1 MADGPNTNSGS
12 KVASALN
19 SIPFGNII
27 GGPLAA
33 CVRAQAEAAQTTID
47 FIRGFTMTNSKLD
60 PEGVEPITV
69 TFTFI
74 MNGEKTR
81 MTVPLMTIVPIPY
94 MHIDYVNLNFTAD
107 ITACDDGKMEAKYA
121 TEGYTRTEDDEQS
134 VSVESKMGINVRA
147 STSSMPSGMAKMLEF
162 FTNNLIVH
170 DTLTP
175 QQVEDMKR
183 EAERKRLELKNKKE
197 RMVGALVNALAEYKK
212 QGSEREEQRKN
223 EELKKQEEL
232 IKQEEERKKKEEQER
247 LEKLRK
253 EEEARKKEEERLEKM
268 RKEAELQKKQEQE
281 RLEKLHK
288 EEEEK
293 KKQEQERLEK
303 LRREEEARKKK
314 EEEEQKKRDW
324 DKFIEQRKKANLAS
338 RVSKVHV
345 DPQKPFALP
354 PTNSGKPHPCCTY
367 DYTHSIRWNINR
379 QLRLS
384 RWSRKTDW
392 LRLHLLRA
400 LRTAY
405 SIYPNSINSTEG
417 KRILKRDLE
426 AFKKR
431 YNGWYTYGDPYNN
444 TITYGYRKNGAIDT
458 AYTEFVNYIIENERK
473 RNPYNPTGEFIR
485 KPHPED

>member
-47 FIRGFTMTNSKLD
+47 FIRGFTMTNSELD

-94 MHIDYVNLNFTAD
+94 MHIDYIDLNFTAD
-107 ITACDDGKMEAKYA
+107 ITACDDGKIEAKYA

-183 EAERKRLELKNKKE
+183 ETERKRLEHIKKKE

-212 QGSEREEQRKN
+212 QESEREEQRRN

-232 IKQEEERKKKEEQER
+232 RKQEEERKKKEEQER

-253 EEEARKKEEERLEKM
+253 EEEARKK
-268 RKEAELQKKQEQE
+268 
-281 RLEKLHK
+281 
-288 EEEEK
+288 
-293 KKQEQERLEK
+293 
-303 LRREEEARKKK
+303 K

-324 DKFIEQRKKANLAS
+324 DKFIEQRKKTNLAS
-338 RVSKVHV
+338 RISKVHV

-354 PTNSGKPHPCCTY
+354 PTNSGKAHPCCTF
-367 DYTHSIRWNINR
+367 DPTQSIKWNIDR
-379 QLRLS
+379 QEKLR
-384 RWSRKTDW
+384 KACKKKDW
-392 LRLHLLRA
+392 LRNHLIRA
-400 LRTAY
+400 LYTAY
-405 SIYPNSINSTEG
+405 YIYPYDINSKEG
-417 KRILKRDLE
+417 KRILKRELE
-426 AFKKR
+426 AFEKR
-431 YNGWYTYGDPYNN
+431 PNGWYTYGEPYNN
-444 TITYGYRKNGAIDT
+444 TITNGYRRNGAIDT
-458 AYTEFVNYIIENERK
+458 AYTEFVSYILENERK
-473 RNPYNPTGEFIR
+473 RN
-485 KPHPED
+485 K

>member
-47 FIRGFTMTNSKLD
+47 FIRGFTMTNSELD

-212 QGSEREEQRKN
+212 QESEREEQRKN

-232 IKQEEERKKKEEQER
+232 RKQEEERKKKE
-247 LEKLRK
+247 
-253 EEEARKKEEERLEKM
+253 
-268 RKEAELQKKQEQE
+268 
-281 RLEKLHK
+281 
-288 EEEEK
+288 
-293 KKQEQERLEK
+293 EQERLEK

-324 DKFIEQRKKANLAS
+324 DKFIEQRKKTNLAS
-338 RVSKVHV
+338 RISKVHV

-354 PTNSGKPHPCCTY
+354 PTNSGKAHPCCTF
-367 DYTHSIRWNINR
+367 DPTQSIKWNIDR
-379 QLRLS
+379 QEKLR
-384 RWSRKTDW
+384 KACKKKDW
-392 LRLHLLRA
+392 LRNHLIRA
-400 LRTAY
+400 LYTAY
-405 SIYPNSINSTEG
+405 YIYPYDINSKEG
-417 KRILKRDLE
+417 KRILKRELE
-426 AFKKR
+426 AFEKR
-431 YNGWYTYGDPYNN
+431 PNGWYTYGEPYNN
-444 TITYGYRKNGAIDT
+444 TITNGYRRNGAIDT
-458 AYTEFVNYIIENERK
+458 AYTEFVSYILENERK
-473 RNPYNPTGEFIR
+473 RD
-485 KPHPED
+485 K

>member
-47 FIRGFTMTNSKLD
+47 FIRGFTMTNSELD

-94 MHIDYVNLNFTAD
+94 MHIDYIDLNFTAD

-183 EAERKRLELKNKKE
+183 ETERKRLERIKKKE

-212 QGSEREEQRKN
+212 QESEREEQRRN

-232 IKQEEERKKKEEQER
+232 RKQEEERKKKEEQER

-253 EEEARKKEEERLEKM
+253 
-268 RKEAELQKKQEQE
+268 
-281 RLEKLHK
+281 
-288 EEEEK
+288 
-293 KKQEQERLEK
+293 
-303 LRREEEARKKK
+303 EEEARKKK

-338 RVSKVHV
+338 RISKVHV

-354 PTNSGKPHPCCTY
+354 PTNSGKAHPCCTF
-367 DYTHSIRWNINR
+367 DPSQSIKWNIDR
-379 QLRLS
+379 QEKLR
-384 RWSRKTDW
+384 KACKKKDW
-392 LRLHLLRA
+392 LRNHLIRA
-400 LRTAY
+400 LYTAY
-405 SIYPNSINSTEG
+405 YIYPYDINSKEG
-417 KRILKRDLE
+417 KRILKRELE
-426 AFKKR
+426 AFEKR
-431 YNGWYTYGDPYNN
+431 PNGWYTYGEPYNN
-444 TITYGYRKNGAIDT
+444 TITNGYRRNGAIDT
-458 AYTEFVNYIIENERK
+458 AYTEFVSYILENERK
-473 RNPYNPTGEFIR
+473 RN
-485 KPHPED
+485 K

>member
-47 FIRGFTMTNSKLD
+47 FIRGFTMTNSELD

-94 MHIDYVNLNFTAD
+94 MHIDYIDLNFTAD
-107 ITACDDGKMEAKYA
+107 ITACDDGKIEAKYA

-183 EAERKRLELKNKKE
+183 ETERKRLEHIKKKE

-212 QGSEREEQRKN
+212 QESEREEQRRN

-232 IKQEEERKKKEEQER
+232 RKQEEERKKKEEQER

-253 EEEARKKEEERLEKM
+253 EEEARKK
-268 RKEAELQKKQEQE
+268 
-281 RLEKLHK
+281 
-288 EEEEK
+288 
-293 KKQEQERLEK
+293 
-303 LRREEEARKKK
+303 K

-324 DKFIEQRKKANLAS
+324 DKFIEQKKKANLAS
-338 RVSKVHV
+338 RISKVHV

-354 PTNSGKPHPCCTY
+354 PTNSGKAHPCCTF
-367 DYTHSIRWNINR
+367 DPTQSIKWNIDR
-379 QLRLS
+379 QEKLR
-384 RWSRKTDW
+384 KECKKKDW
-392 LRLHLLRA
+392 LRNHLIRA
-400 LRTAY
+400 LYTAY
-405 SIYPNSINSTEG
+405 YIYPYDINSKEG
-417 KRILKRDLE
+417 KRILKRELE
-426 AFKKR
+426 AFEKR
-431 YNGWYTYGDPYNN
+431 PNGWYTYGEPYNN
-444 TITYGYRKNGAIDT
+444 TITNGYRRNGAIDT
-458 AYTEFVNYIIENERK
+458 AYTEFVSYILENERK
-473 RNPYNPTGEFIR
+473 RD
-485 KPHPED
+485 K

>member
-47 FIRGFTMTNSKLD
+47 FIRGFTMTNSELD

-183 EAERKRLELKNKKE
+183 EAERKRLEHIKNKE

-212 QGSEREEQRKN
+212 QESEREEQRRN

-232 IKQEEERKKKEEQER
+232 RKQEEERKKKEEQER

-253 EEEARKKEEERLEKM
+253 EEET
-268 RKEAELQKKQEQE
+268 
-281 RLEKLHK
+281 
-288 EEEEK
+288 
-293 KKQEQERLEK
+293 
-303 LRREEEARKKK
+303 RKKK
-314 EEEEQKKRDW
+314 EEEQKKRDW

-354 PTNSGKPHPCCTY
+354 PTNSGKAHPCCTY

-426 AFKKR
+426 ASKKR

>member
-47 FIRGFTMTNSKLD
+47 FIRGFTMTNSELD

-74 MNGEKTR
+74 MYGEKTR

-94 MHIDYVNLNFTAD
+94 MHIDYVNLNFTAE

-183 EAERKRLELKNKKE
+183 ETERKRLEHIKKKE

-212 QGSEREEQRKN
+212 QESEREEQRRN

-232 IKQEEERKKKEEQER
+232 RKQEEERKKKEEQER

-253 EEEARKKEEERLEKM
+253 
-268 RKEAELQKKQEQE
+268 
-281 RLEKLHK
+281 
-288 EEEEK
+288 
-293 KKQEQERLEK
+293 
-303 LRREEEARKKK
+303 EEEARKKK

-338 RVSKVHV
+338 RISKVHV

-354 PTNSGKPHPCCTY
+354 PTNSGKAHPCCTF
-367 DYTHSIRWNINR
+367 DPSQSIKWNIDR
-379 QLRLS
+379 QEKLR
-384 RWSRKTDW
+384 KACKKKDW
-392 LRLHLLRA
+392 LRNHLIRA
-400 LRTAY
+400 LYTAY
-405 SIYPNSINSTEG
+405 YIYPYDINSKEG
-417 KRILKRDLE
+417 KRILKRELE
-426 AFKKR
+426 AFEKR
-431 YNGWYTYGDPYNN
+431 PNGWYTYGEPYNN
-444 TITYGYRKNGAIDT
+444 NITNGYRRNGAIDT
-458 AYTEFVNYIIENERK
+458 AYTEFVSYILENERK
-473 RNPYNPTGEFIR
+473 RD
-485 KPHPED
+485 K

>member
-47 FIRGFTMTNSKLD
+47 FIRGFTMTNSELD
-60 PEGVEPITV
+60 PEGIEPITV

-183 EAERKRLELKNKKE
+183 EAERKRLEHIKNKE

-212 QGSEREEQRKN
+212 QESEREKQRKN

-232 IKQEEERKKKEEQER
+232 RKQEEERKKKEELER

-253 EEEARKKEEERLEKM
+253 
-268 RKEAELQKKQEQE
+268 
-281 RLEKLHK
+281 
-288 EEEEK
+288 
-293 KKQEQERLEK
+293 
-303 LRREEEARKKK
+303 EEEARKKK

-338 RVSKVHV
+338 RISKVHV

-354 PTNSGKPHPCCTY
+354 PTNSGKAHPCCTF
-367 DYTHSIRWNINR
+367 DPTQSIKWNIDR
-379 QLRLS
+379 QEKLR
-384 RWSRKTDW
+384 KACKKKDW
-392 LRLHLLRA
+392 LRNHLIRA
-400 LRTAY
+400 LYTAY
-405 SIYPNSINSTEG
+405 YIYPYDINSKEG
-417 KRILKRDLE
+417 KRILKRELE
-426 AFKKR
+426 AFEKR
-431 YNGWYTYGDPYNN
+431 PNGWYTYGEPYNN
-444 TITYGYRKNGAIDT
+444 TITNGYRRNGAIDT
-458 AYTEFVNYIIENERK
+458 AYTEFVSYVLENERK
-473 RNPYNPTGEFIR
+473 RN
-485 KPHPED
+485 K

>member
-47 FIRGFTMTNSKLD
+47 FIRGFTMTNSELD

-94 MHIDYVNLNFTAD
+94 MHIDYIDLNFTAD
-107 ITACDDGKMEAKYA
+107 ITACDDGKIEAKYA

-183 EAERKRLELKNKKE
+183 ETERKRLERIKKKE

-212 QGSEREEQRKN
+212 QESEREEQRRN

-232 IKQEEERKKKEEQER
+232 RKQEEERKKKE
-247 LEKLRK
+247 
-253 EEEARKKEEERLEKM
+253 
-268 RKEAELQKKQEQE
+268 
-281 RLEKLHK
+281 
-288 EEEEK
+288 
-293 KKQEQERLEK
+293 EQERLEK

-338 RVSKVHV
+338 RISKVHV

-354 PTNSGKPHPCCTY
+354 PTNSGKAHPCCTF
-367 DYTHSIRWNINR
+367 DPTQSIKWNIDR
-379 QLRLS
+379 QEKLR
-384 RWSRKTDW
+384 KACKKKDW
-392 LRLHLLRA
+392 LRNHLIRA
-400 LRTAY
+400 LYTAY
-405 SIYPNSINSTEG
+405 YIYPYDINSKEG
-417 KRILKRDLE
+417 KRILKRELE
-426 AFKKR
+426 AFEKR
-431 YNGWYTYGDPYNN
+431 PNGWYTYGEPYNN
-444 TITYGYRKNGAIDT
+444 TITNGYRRNGSIDT
-458 AYTEFVNYIIENERK
+458 AYTEFVSYILENERK
-473 RNPYNPTGEFIR
+473 RN
-485 KPHPED
+485 K

>member
-47 FIRGFTMTNSKLD
+47 FIRGFTMTNSELD

-212 QGSEREEQRKN
+212 QETERKEQRRN
-223 EELKKQEEL
+223 EEL
-232 IKQEEERKKKEEQER
+232 ER
-247 LEKLRK
+247 LEKQRK
-253 EEEARKKEEERLEKM
+253 DEEFRKKEEERLEKM
-268 RKEAELQKKQEQE
+268 RIEAELQKKQEQE
-281 RLEKLHK
+281 RLEKLQK

-293 KKQEQERLEK
+293 KKQEQEKIEIQLIEK
-303 LRREEEARKKK
+303 
-314 EEEEQKKRDW
+314 EEQKKRA
-324 DKFIEQRKKANLAS
+324 EQEREWYQKIDPKKRIRFANRMS
-338 RVSKVHV
+338 RMHIN
-345 DPQKPFALP
+345 PYRPFALP
-354 PTNSGKPHPCCTY
+354 STKRGNPHPECTF
-367 DYTHSIRWNINR
+367 DSTQSISWNIAR
-379 QLRLS
+379 QEQLLRYAT
-384 RWSRKTDW
+384 KKDW
-392 LRLHLLRA
+392 MRMHLLLA
-400 LRTAY
+400 LRTAKK
-405 SIYPNSINSTEG
+405 IYPYDIKSREAKSILEYE
-417 KRILKRDLE
+417 LKN
-426 AFKKR
+426 FQPR
-431 YNGWYTYGDPYNN
+431 YAGWYGHGEPFNN
-444 TITYGYRKNGAIDT
+444 NLPNGYRKYGAIDT
-458 AYTEFVNYIIENERK
+458 VFTEFVGYVLENERK
-473 RNPYNPTGEFIR
+473 LR
-485 KPHPED
+485 K

>member
-47 FIRGFTMTNSKLD
+47 FIRGFTMTNSELD

-94 MHIDYVNLNFTAD
+94 MHIDYIDLNFTAD
-107 ITACDDGKMEAKYA
+107 ITACDDGKIEAKYA

-183 EAERKRLELKNKKE
+183 ETERKRLEHIKKKE

-212 QGSEREEQRKN
+212 QESEREEQRRN

-232 IKQEEERKKKEEQER
+232 RKQEEERKKKE
-247 LEKLRK
+247 
-253 EEEARKKEEERLEKM
+253 
-268 RKEAELQKKQEQE
+268 
-281 RLEKLHK
+281 
-288 EEEEK
+288 
-293 KKQEQERLEK
+293 EQERLEK

-338 RVSKVHV
+338 RISKVHV
-345 DPQKPFALP
+345 DPHKPFALP
-354 PTNSGKPHPCCTY
+354 PTNSGKAHPCCTF
-367 DYTHSIRWNINR
+367 DPTQSIKWNIDR
-379 QLRLS
+379 QEKLR
-384 RWSRKTDW
+384 KACKKKDW
-392 LRLHLLRA
+392 LRNHLIRA
-400 LRTAY
+400 LYTAY
-405 SIYPNSINSTEG
+405 YIYPYDINSKEG
-417 KRILKRDLE
+417 KRILKRELE
-426 AFKKR
+426 AFEKR
-431 YNGWYTYGDPYNN
+431 PNGWYTYGEPYNN
-444 TITYGYRKNGAIDT
+444 TITNGYRRNGAIDT
-458 AYTEFVNYIIENERK
+458 AYTEFVSYILENERK
-473 RNPYNPTGEFIR
+473 RN
-485 KPHPED
+485 K

>member
-47 FIRGFTMTNSKLD
+47 FIRGFTMTNSELD

-212 QGSEREEQRKN
+212 QETEREEQRRN
-223 EELKKQEEL
+223 EEL
-232 IKQEEERKKKEEQER
+232 ER
-247 LEKLRK
+247 LEKQRK
-253 EEEARKKEEERLEKM
+253 DEEFRKKEEERLEKM
-268 RKEAELQKKQEQE
+268 RIEAELQKKQEQE

-293 KKQEQERLEK
+293 KKQEQERLEIQLIEK
-303 LRREEEARKKK
+303 
-314 EEEEQKKRDW
+314 EEQKKRA
-324 DKFIEQRKKANLAS
+324 EQEREWYKKIDPKKRVRFANRMS
-338 RVSKVHV
+338 RMHIN
-345 DPQKPFALP
+345 PYRPFALP
-354 PTNSGKPHPCCTY
+354 STKRGNPHPECTF
-367 DYTHSIRWNINR
+367 DSTQSISWNIVR
-379 QLRLS
+379 QEQLLRYAT
-384 RWSRKTDW
+384 KKDW
-392 LRLHLLRA
+392 MRMHLLLA
-400 LRTAY
+400 LRTAKK
-405 SIYPNSINSTEG
+405 IYPYDIKSRQAKSILEYE
-417 KRILKRDLE
+417 LKN
-426 AFKKR
+426 FQPR
-431 YNGWYTYGDPYNN
+431 YAGWYGHGEPFNN
-444 TITYGYRKNGAIDT
+444 NLPNGYRKYGAIDT
-458 AYTEFVNYIIENERK
+458 VFTEFVGYVLENERK
-473 RNPYNPTGEFIR
+473 RN
-485 KPHPED
+485 K

>member
-47 FIRGFTMTNSKLD
+47 FIRGFTMTNSELD

-94 MHIDYVNLNFTAD
+94 MHIDYIDLNFTAD
-107 ITACDDGKMEAKYA
+107 ITACDDGKIEAKYA

-183 EAERKRLELKNKKE
+183 ETERKRLEHIKKKE

-212 QGSEREEQRKN
+212 QESEREEQRRN

-232 IKQEEERKKKEEQER
+232 RKQEVERKKKEEQER

-253 EEEARKKEEERLEKM
+253 
-268 RKEAELQKKQEQE
+268 
-281 RLEKLHK
+281 
-288 EEEEK
+288 
-293 KKQEQERLEK
+293 
-303 LRREEEARKKK
+303 EEEARKKK

-338 RVSKVHV
+338 RISKVHV

-354 PTNSGKPHPCCTY
+354 PTNSGKAHPCCTF
-367 DYTHSIRWNINR
+367 DPTQSIKWNIDR
-379 QLRLS
+379 QERLR
-384 RWSRKTDW
+384 KECKKKDW
-392 LRLHLLRA
+392 LRNHLIRA
-400 LRTAY
+400 LYTAY
-405 SIYPNSINSTEG
+405 YIYPYDINSKEG
-417 KRILKRDLE
+417 KRILKRELE
-426 AFKKR
+426 AFEKR
-431 YNGWYTYGDPYNN
+431 PNGWYTYGEPYNN
-444 TITYGYRKNGAIDT
+444 TITNGYRRNGAIDT
-458 AYTEFVNYIIENERK
+458 AYTEFVSYILENERK
-473 RNPYNPTGEFIR
+473 RN
-485 KPHPED
+485 K

>member
-1 MADGPNTNSGS
+1 MADGPNRNSGS

-47 FIRGFTMTNSKLD
+47 FIRGFTMTNSELD

-147 STSSMPSGMAKMLEF
+147 SASSMPSGMAKMLEF

-212 QGSEREEQRKN
+212 QETERKEQRRN
-223 EELKKQEEL
+223 EEL
-232 IKQEEERKKKEEQER
+232 ER
-247 LEKLRK
+247 LEKQRK
-253 EEEARKKEEERLEKM
+253 DEEFRKKEEERLEKM
-268 RKEAELQKKQEQE
+268 RIEAELQKKQEQE
-281 RLEKLHK
+281 RLEKLQK

-293 KKQEQERLEK
+293 KKQEQEKIEIQLIEK
-303 LRREEEARKKK
+303 
-314 EEEEQKKRDW
+314 EEQKKRA
-324 DKFIEQRKKANLAS
+324 EQEREWYKKIDPKKRVRFANRMS
-338 RVSKVHV
+338 RMHINPYS
-345 DPQKPFALP
+345 PFALP
-354 PTNSGKPHPCCTY
+354 STKRGNPHPECTF
-367 DYTHSIRWNINR
+367 DSTQSISWNIVR
-379 QLRLS
+379 QEQLLRYAT
-384 RWSRKTDW
+384 KKDW
-392 LRLHLLRA
+392 MRMHLLLA
-400 LRTAY
+400 LRTAKK
-405 SIYPNSINSTEG
+405 IYPYDIKSRQAKSILEYE
-417 KRILKRDLE
+417 LKN
-426 AFKKR
+426 FQPR
-431 YNGWYTYGDPYNN
+431 YAGWYGHGEPFNN
-444 TITYGYRKNGAIDT
+444 NLPNGYRKYGAIDT
-458 AYTEFVNYIIENERK
+458 VFTEFVGYVLENERK
-473 RNPYNPTGEFIR
+473 RN
-485 KPHPED
+485 K

>member
-47 FIRGFTMTNSKLD
+47 FIRGFTMTNSELD
-60 PEGVEPITV
+60 PEGIEPITV

-94 MHIDYVNLNFTAD
+94 MHIDYIDLNFTAD

-183 EAERKRLELKNKKE
+183 ETERKRLELKNKKR

-212 QGSEREEQRKN
+212 QESEREDQRRN

-232 IKQEEERKKKEEQER
+232 RKQEEERKKKEEQER

-253 EEEARKKEEERLEKM
+253 EEEARKK
-268 RKEAELQKKQEQE
+268 
-281 RLEKLHK
+281 
-288 EEEEK
+288 
-293 KKQEQERLEK
+293 
-303 LRREEEARKKK
+303 K
-314 EEEEQKKRDW
+314 EEEEQKKKDW

-338 RVSKVHV
+338 RISSVHV

-354 PTNSGKPHPCCTY
+354 PTNSGKAHPCCTF
-367 DYTHSIRWNINR
+367 DPTQSIKWNIDR
-379 QLRLS
+379 QEKLR
-384 RWSRKTDW
+384 KACKKKDW
-392 LRLHLLRA
+392 LRNHLIRA
-400 LRTAY
+400 LYTAY
-405 SIYPNSINSTEG
+405 YIYPYDINSKEG
-417 KRILKRDLE
+417 KRILKRELE
-426 AFKKR
+426 AFEKR
-431 YNGWYTYGDPYNN
+431 PNGWYTYGEPYNN
-444 TITYGYRKNGAIDT
+444 TITNGYRRNGAIDT
-458 AYTEFVNYIIENERK
+458 AYTEFVSYVLENERK
-473 RNPYNPTGEFIR
+473 RN
-485 KPHPED
+485 K

>member
-47 FIRGFTMTNSKLD
+47 FIRGFTMTNSELD

-94 MHIDYVNLNFTAD
+94 MHIDYIDLNFTAD
-107 ITACDDGKMEAKYA
+107 ITACDDGKIEAKYA

-183 EAERKRLELKNKKE
+183 ETERKRLEHIKKKE

-212 QGSEREEQRKN
+212 QESEREEQRRN

-232 IKQEEERKKKEEQER
+232 RKQEEERKKKEEQER
-247 LEKLRK
+247 LEKLR
-253 EEEARKKEEERLEKM
+253 
-268 RKEAELQKKQEQE
+268 
-281 RLEKLHK
+281 
-288 EEEEK
+288 
-293 KKQEQERLEK
+293 
-303 LRREEEARKKK
+303 REEEARKKN

-338 RVSKVHV
+338 RISKVHV

-354 PTNSGKPHPCCTY
+354 PTNSGKAHPCCTF
-367 DYTHSIRWNINR
+367 DPTQSIKWNIDR
-379 QLRLS
+379 QERLR
-384 RWSRKTDW
+384 KACKKKDW
-392 LRLHLLRA
+392 LRNHLIRA
-400 LRTAY
+400 LYTAY
-405 SIYPNSINSTEG
+405 YIYPYDINSKEG
-417 KRILKRDLE
+417 KRILKRELE
-426 AFKKR
+426 AFEKR
-431 YNGWYTYGDPYNN
+431 PNGWYTYGEPYNN
-444 TITYGYRKNGAIDT
+444 TITNGYRRNGAIDT
-458 AYTEFVNYIIENERK
+458 AYTEFVSYILENERK
-473 RNPYNPTGEFIR
+473 RN
-485 KPHPED
+485 K

>member
-47 FIRGFTMTNSKLD
+47 FIRGFTMTNSELD

-94 MHIDYVNLNFTAD
+94 MHIDYIDLNFTAD
-107 ITACDDGKMEAKYA
+107 ITACDDGKIEAKYA

-183 EAERKRLELKNKKE
+183 ETERKRLEHIKKKE
-197 RMVGALVNALAEYKK
+197 CMVGALVNALAEYKK
-212 QGSEREEQRKN
+212 QESEREEQRRN

-232 IKQEEERKKKEEQER
+232 RKQEEERKKKEEQER

-253 EEEARKKEEERLEKM
+253 
-268 RKEAELQKKQEQE
+268 
-281 RLEKLHK
+281 
-288 EEEEK
+288 
-293 KKQEQERLEK
+293 
-303 LRREEEARKKK
+303 EEEARKKK

-338 RVSKVHV
+338 RISKVHV

-354 PTNSGKPHPCCTY
+354 PTNSGKAHPCCTF
-367 DYTHSIRWNINR
+367 DPSQSIKWNIDR
-379 QLRLS
+379 QEKLR
-384 RWSRKTDW
+384 KACKKKDW
-392 LRLHLLRA
+392 LRNHLIRA
-400 LRTAY
+400 LYTAY
-405 SIYPNSINSTEG
+405 YIYPYDINSKEG
-417 KRILKRDLE
+417 KRILKRELE
-426 AFKKR
+426 AFEKR
-431 YNGWYTYGDPYNN
+431 PNGWYTYGEPYNN
-444 TITYGYRKNGAIDT
+444 TITNGYRRNGAIDT
-458 AYTEFVNYIIENERK
+458 AYTEFVSYILENERK
-473 RNPYNPTGEFIR
+473 RN
-485 KPHPED
+485 K

>member
-47 FIRGFTMTNSKLD
+47 FIRGFTMTNSELD

-107 ITACDDGKMEAKYA
+107 ITACDDGKIEAKYA

-183 EAERKRLELKNKKE
+183 ETERKRLEHIKKKE

-212 QGSEREEQRKN
+212 QESEREEQRRN

-232 IKQEEERKKKEEQER
+232 RKQEEERKKKEEQER

-253 EEEARKKEEERLEKM
+253 
-268 RKEAELQKKQEQE
+268 
-281 RLEKLHK
+281 
-288 EEEEK
+288 
-293 KKQEQERLEK
+293 
-303 LRREEEARKKK
+303 EEEARKKK

-338 RVSKVHV
+338 RISKVHV

-354 PTNSGKPHPCCTY
+354 PTNSGKAHPCCTF
-367 DYTHSIRWNINR
+367 DPTQSIKWNIDR
-379 QLRLS
+379 QERLR
-384 RWSRKTDW
+384 KACKKKDW
-392 LRLHLLRA
+392 LRNHLIRA
-400 LRTAY
+400 LYTAY
-405 SIYPNSINSTEG
+405 YIYPYDINSKEG
-417 KRILKRDLE
+417 KRILKRELE
-426 AFKKR
+426 AFEKR
-431 YNGWYTYGDPYNN
+431 PNGWYTYGEPYNN
-444 TITYGYRKNGAIDT
+444 TITNGYRRNGAIDT
-458 AYTEFVNYIIENERK
+458 AYTEFVSYILENERK
-473 RNPYNPTGEFIR
+473 LR
-485 KPHPED
+485 K

>member
-47 FIRGFTMTNSKLD
+47 FIRGFTMTNSELD

-94 MHIDYVNLNFTAD
+94 MHIDYIDLNFTAD
-107 ITACDDGKMEAKYA
+107 ITACDDGKIEAKYA

-175 QQVEDMKR
+175 QQMEDMKR
-183 EAERKRLELKNKKE
+183 ETERKRLEHIKKKE

-212 QGSEREEQRKN
+212 QESEREEQRRN

-232 IKQEEERKKKEEQER
+232 RKQEEERKKKEEQER

-253 EEEARKKEEERLEKM
+253 
-268 RKEAELQKKQEQE
+268 
-281 RLEKLHK
+281 
-288 EEEEK
+288 
-293 KKQEQERLEK
+293 
-303 LRREEEARKKK
+303 EEEARKKK

-338 RVSKVHV
+338 RISKVHV

-354 PTNSGKPHPCCTY
+354 PTNSGKAHPCCTF
-367 DYTHSIRWNINR
+367 DPTQSIKWNIDR
-379 QLRLS
+379 QEKLR
-384 RWSRKTDW
+384 KACKKKDW
-392 LRLHLLRA
+392 LRNHLIRA
-400 LRTAY
+400 LYTAY
-405 SIYPNSINSTEG
+405 YIYPYDINSKEG
-417 KRILKRDLE
+417 KRILKRELE
-426 AFKKR
+426 AFEKR
-431 YNGWYTYGDPYNN
+431 PNGWYTYGEPYNN
-444 TITYGYRKNGAIDT
+444 TITNGYRRNGAIDT
-458 AYTEFVNYIIENERK
+458 AYTEFVSYILENERK
-473 RNPYNPTGEFIR
+473 RN
-485 KPHPED
+485 K

>member
-47 FIRGFTMTNSKLD
+47 FIRGFTMTNSELD

-94 MHIDYVNLNFTAD
+94 MHIDYIDLNFTAD
-107 ITACDDGKMEAKYA
+107 ITACDDGKIEAKYA

-183 EAERKRLELKNKKE
+183 ETERKRLEHIKKKE

-212 QGSEREEQRKN
+212 QESEREEQRRN

-232 IKQEEERKKKEEQER
+232 RKQEEERKKKEEQER

-253 EEEARKKEEERLEKM
+253 
-268 RKEAELQKKQEQE
+268 
-281 RLEKLHK
+281 
-288 EEEEK
+288 
-293 KKQEQERLEK
+293 
-303 LRREEEARKKK
+303 EEEARKKK

-338 RVSKVHV
+338 RISKVHV
-345 DPQKPFALP
+345 DPHKPFALP
-354 PTNSGKPHPCCTY
+354 PTNSGKAHPCCTF
-367 DYTHSIRWNINR
+367 DPTQSIKWNIDR
-379 QLRLS
+379 QEKLR
-384 RWSRKTDW
+384 KACKKKDW
-392 LRLHLLRA
+392 LRNHLIRA
-400 LRTAY
+400 LYTAY
-405 SIYPNSINSTEG
+405 YIYPYDINSKEG
-417 KRILKRDLE
+417 KRILKRELE
-426 AFKKR
+426 AFEKR
-431 YNGWYTYGDPYNN
+431 PNGWYTYGEPYNN
-444 TITYGYRKNGAIDT
+444 TITNGYRRNGAIDT
-458 AYTEFVNYIIENERK
+458 AYTEFVSYILENERK
-473 RNPYNPTGEFIR
+473 RD
-485 KPHPED
+485 K

>member
-47 FIRGFTMTNSKLD
+47 FIRGFTMTNSELD

-107 ITACDDGKMEAKYA
+107 ITACDDGKIEAKYA

-183 EAERKRLELKNKKE
+183 ETERKRLEHIKKKE

-212 QGSEREEQRKN
+212 QESEREEQRKN

-232 IKQEEERKKKEEQER
+232 RKQEEERKKKE
-247 LEKLRK
+247 
-253 EEEARKKEEERLEKM
+253 
-268 RKEAELQKKQEQE
+268 
-281 RLEKLHK
+281 
-288 EEEEK
+288 
-293 KKQEQERLEK
+293 EQERLEK

-338 RVSKVHV
+338 RISKVHV

-354 PTNSGKPHPCCTY
+354 PTNSGKAHPCCTF
-367 DYTHSIRWNINR
+367 DPTQSIKWNIDR
-379 QLRLS
+379 QERLR
-384 RWSRKTDW
+384 KACKKKDW
-392 LRLHLLRA
+392 LRNHLIRA
-400 LRTAY
+400 LYTAY
-405 SIYPNSINSTEG
+405 YIYPYDINSKEG
-417 KRILKRDLE
+417 KRILKRELE
-426 AFKKR
+426 AFEKR
-431 YNGWYTYGDPYNN
+431 PNGWYTYGEPYNN
-444 TITYGYRKNGAIDT
+444 TITNGYRRNGAIDT
-458 AYTEFVNYIIENERK
+458 AYTEFVSYILENERK
-473 RNPYNPTGEFIR
+473 LR
-485 KPHPED
+485 K

>member
-47 FIRGFTMTNSKLD
+47 FIRGFTMTNSELD
-60 PEGVEPITV
+60 PEGVEPITI

-183 EAERKRLELKNKKE
+183 ETERKRLEHIKKKE

-212 QGSEREEQRKN
+212 QESEREEQRRN

-232 IKQEEERKKKEEQER
+232 RKQEEERKKKEEQER

-253 EEEARKKEEERLEKM
+253 
-268 RKEAELQKKQEQE
+268 
-281 RLEKLHK
+281 
-288 EEEEK
+288 
-293 KKQEQERLEK
+293 
-303 LRREEEARKKK
+303 EEEARKKK

-338 RVSKVHV
+338 RISKVHV

-354 PTNSGKPHPCCTY
+354 PTNSGKAHPCCTF
-367 DYTHSIRWNINR
+367 DPTQSIKWNIDR
-379 QLRLS
+379 QERLRKAS
-384 RWSRKTDW
+384 KKKDW
-392 LRLHLLRA
+392 LRNHLIRA
-400 LRTAY
+400 LYTAY
-405 SIYPNSINSTEG
+405 YIYPYDINSKEG
-417 KRILKRDLE
+417 KRILKRELE
-426 AFKKR
+426 AFEKR
-431 YNGWYTYGDPYNN
+431 PNGWYTYGEPYNN
-444 TITYGYRKNGAIDT
+444 TITNGYRRNGAIDT
-458 AYTEFVNYIIENERK
+458 AYTEFVSYILENERK
-473 RNPYNPTGEFIR
+473 LR
-485 KPHPED
+485 K

>member
-47 FIRGFTMTNSKLD
+47 FIRGFTMTNSELD

-94 MHIDYVNLNFTAD
+94 MHIDYINLNFTAD

-212 QGSEREEQRKN
+212 QESEHEEQRRN

-232 IKQEEERKKKEEQER
+232 RKQEEERKKKEEQER

-253 EEEARKKEEERLEKM
+253 EEEARKK
-268 RKEAELQKKQEQE
+268 
-281 RLEKLHK
+281 
-288 EEEEK
+288 
-293 KKQEQERLEK
+293 
-303 LRREEEARKKK
+303 K
-314 EEEEQKKRDW
+314 EEEEQKKKDW

-338 RVSKVHV
+338 RISSVHV

-354 PTNSGKPHPCCTY
+354 PTNSGKAHPCCTF
-367 DYTHSIRWNINR
+367 DPTQSIKWNIDR
-379 QLRLS
+379 QEKLR
-384 RWSRKTDW
+384 KACKKKDW
-392 LRLHLLRA
+392 LRNHLIRA
-400 LRTAY
+400 LYTAY
-405 SIYPNSINSTEG
+405 YIYPYDINSKEG
-417 KRILKRDLE
+417 KRILKRELE
-426 AFKKR
+426 AFEKR
-431 YNGWYTYGDPYNN
+431 PNGWYTYGEPYNN
-444 TITYGYRKNGAIDT
+444 TITNGYRRNGAIDT
-458 AYTEFVNYIIENERK
+458 AYTEFVSYILENERK
-473 RNPYNPTGEFIR
+473 LR
-485 KPHPED
+485 K

>member
-47 FIRGFTMTNSKLD
+47 FIRGFTMTNSELD

-94 MHIDYVNLNFTAD
+94 MHIDYIDLNFTAD
-107 ITACDDGKMEAKYA
+107 ITACDDGKIEAKYA

-183 EAERKRLELKNKKE
+183 ETERKRLELKNKKE

-212 QGSEREEQRKN
+212 QESEREEQRRN

-232 IKQEEERKKKEEQER
+232 RKQEEERKKKE
-247 LEKLRK
+247 
-253 EEEARKKEEERLEKM
+253 
-268 RKEAELQKKQEQE
+268 
-281 RLEKLHK
+281 
-288 EEEEK
+288 
-293 KKQEQERLEK
+293 EQERLEK

-338 RVSKVHV
+338 RISKVHV

-354 PTNSGKPHPCCTY
+354 PTNSGKAHPCCTF
-367 DYTHSIRWNINR
+367 DPTQSIKWNIDR
-379 QLRLS
+379 QEKLRKAS
-384 RWSRKTDW
+384 KKKDW
-392 LRLHLLRA
+392 LRNHLIRA
-400 LRTAY
+400 LYTAY
-405 SIYPNSINSTEG
+405 YIYPYDINSKEG
-417 KRILKRDLE
+417 KRILKRELE
-426 AFKKR
+426 AFEKR
-431 YNGWYTYGDPYNN
+431 PNGWYTYGEPYNN
-444 TITYGYRKNGAIDT
+444 TITNGYRRNGAIDT
-458 AYTEFVNYIIENERK
+458 AYTEFVSYILENERK
-473 RNPYNPTGEFIR
+473 RN
-485 KPHPED
+485 K

>member
-47 FIRGFTMTNSKLD
+47 FIRGFTMTNSELD

-94 MHIDYVNLNFTAD
+94 MHIDYIDLNFTAD
-107 ITACDDGKMEAKYA
+107 ITACDDGKIEAKYA

-183 EAERKRLELKNKKE
+183 ETERKRLEHIKKKE

-212 QGSEREEQRKN
+212 QESEREEQRRN

-232 IKQEEERKKKEEQER
+232 RKQEEERKKKEEQER
-247 LEKLRK
+247 LEK
-253 EEEARKKEEERLEKM
+253 
-268 RKEAELQKKQEQE
+268 QC
-281 RLEKLHK
+281 
-288 EEEEK
+288 
-293 KKQEQERLEK
+293 
-303 LRREEEARKKK
+303 REEEARKKK

-338 RVSKVHV
+338 RISKVHV

-354 PTNSGKPHPCCTY
+354 PTNSGKPHPCCTF
-367 DYTHSIRWNINR
+367 DPTQSIKWNIDR
-379 QLRLS
+379 QEKLR
-384 RWSRKTDW
+384 KACKKKDW
-392 LRLHLLRA
+392 LRNHLIRA
-400 LRTAY
+400 LYTAY
-405 SIYPNSINSTEG
+405 YIYPYDINSKEG
-417 KRILKRDLE
+417 KRILKRELE
-426 AFKKR
+426 AFEKR
-431 YNGWYTYGDPYNN
+431 PNGWYTYGEPYNN
-444 TITYGYRKNGAIDT
+444 TITNGYRRNGAIDT
-458 AYTEFVNYIIENERK
+458 AYTEFVSYILENERK
-473 RNPYNPTGEFIR
+473 LR
-485 KPHPED
+485 K

>member
-47 FIRGFTMTNSKLD
+47 FIRGFTMTNSELD

-147 STSSMPSGMAKMLEF
+147 SASSMPSGMAKMLEF

-170 DTLTP
+170 DTFTP
-175 QQVEDMKR
+175 QQVEDIKR

-197 RMVGALVNALAEYKK
+197 RMVGALVNALTEYKK
-212 QGSEREEQRKN
+212 QESEREEQRRN

-232 IKQEEERKKKEEQER
+232 RKQEEERKKKEELER

-253 EEEARKKEEERLEKM
+253 
-268 RKEAELQKKQEQE
+268 
-281 RLEKLHK
+281 
-288 EEEEK
+288 
-293 KKQEQERLEK
+293 
-303 LRREEEARKKK
+303 EEEARKKK

-338 RVSKVHV
+338 RISKVHV

>member
-19 SIPFGNII
+19 SIPLGNII

-47 FIRGFTMTNSKLD
+47 FIRGFTMTNSELD

-94 MHIDYVNLNFTAD
+94 MHIDYIDLNFTAD
-107 ITACDDGKMEAKYA
+107 ITACDDGKIEAKYA

-183 EAERKRLELKNKKE
+183 ETERKRLEHIKKKE

-212 QGSEREEQRKN
+212 QESEREEQRRN

-232 IKQEEERKKKEEQER
+232 RKQEEERKKKE
-247 LEKLRK
+247 
-253 EEEARKKEEERLEKM
+253 
-268 RKEAELQKKQEQE
+268 
-281 RLEKLHK
+281 
-288 EEEEK
+288 
-293 KKQEQERLEK
+293 EQERLEK

-338 RVSKVHV
+338 RISKVHV

-354 PTNSGKPHPCCTY
+354 PTNSGKAHPCCTF
-367 DYTHSIRWNINR
+367 DPTQSIKWNIDR
-379 QLRLS
+379 QERLR
-384 RWSRKTDW
+384 KACKKKDW
-392 LRLHLLRA
+392 LRNHLIRA
-400 LRTAY
+400 LYTAY
-405 SIYPNSINSTEG
+405 YIYPYDINSKEG
-417 KRILKRDLE
+417 KRILKRELE
-426 AFKKR
+426 AFEKR
-431 YNGWYTYGDPYNN
+431 PNGWYTYGEPYNN
-444 TITYGYRKNGAIDT
+444 TITNGYRRNGAIDT
-458 AYTEFVNYIIENERK
+458 AYTEFVSYILENERK
-473 RNPYNPTGEFIR
+473 RN
-485 KPHPED
+485 K

>member
-33 CVRAQAEAAQTTID
+33 CVRAQAEAAHTTID
-47 FIRGFTMTNSKLD
+47 FIRGFTMTNSELD
-60 PEGVEPITV
+60 PEGIEPITV

-94 MHIDYVNLNFTAD
+94 MHIDYIDLNFTAD

-121 TEGYTRTEDDEQS
+121 TEGYTRTENDEQS

-183 EAERKRLELKNKKE
+183 ETERKRLELKNKKR

-212 QGSEREEQRKN
+212 QESEREEQIRN
-223 EELKKQEEL
+223 EEQKKQEEL
-232 IKQEEERKKKEEQER
+232 RKQEEERKKK
-247 LEKLRK
+247 
-253 EEEARKKEEERLEKM
+253 
-268 RKEAELQKKQEQE
+268 
-281 RLEKLHK
+281 
-288 EEEEK
+288 
-293 KKQEQERLEK
+293 
-303 LRREEEARKKK
+303 
-314 EEEEQKKRDW
+314 EEEQKKRDW

-338 RVSKVHV
+338 RISSVHV

-354 PTNSGKPHPCCTY
+354 PTNSGKPHPCCTF
-367 DYTHSIRWNINR
+367 DPTQSIKWNIDR
-379 QLRLS
+379 QERLRKAS
-384 RWSRKTDW
+384 KKKDW
-392 LRLHLLRA
+392 LRNHLIRA
-400 LRTAY
+400 LYTAY
-405 SIYPNSINSTEG
+405 YIYPYDINSKEG
-417 KRILKRDLE
+417 KRILKNELE
-426 AFKKR
+426 AFEKR
-431 YNGWYTYGDPYNN
+431 PNGWYTYGEPYNN
-444 TITYGYRKNGAIDT
+444 TITNGYRRNGAIDT
-458 AYTEFVNYIIENERK
+458 AYTEFVSYVLENERK
-473 RNPYNPTGEFIR
+473 RD
-485 KPHPED
+485 K

>member
-47 FIRGFTMTNSKLD
+47 FIRGFTMTNSELD

-147 STSSMPSGMAKMLEF
+147 STSSMPSGMVKMLEF

-175 QQVEDMKR
+175 QQVEDIKR

-212 QGSEREEQRKN
+212 QETERKEQRRN
-223 EELKKQEEL
+223 EEL
-232 IKQEEERKKKEEQER
+232 ER
-247 LEKLRK
+247 LEKQRK
-253 EEEARKKEEERLEKM
+253 DEEFRKKEEERLEKM
-268 RKEAELQKKQEQE
+268 RIEAELQKKQEQE
-281 RLEKLHK
+281 RLEKLQK

-293 KKQEQERLEK
+293 KKQEQEKIEIQLIEK
-303 LRREEEARKKK
+303 
-314 EEEEQKKRDW
+314 EEQKKRA
-324 DKFIEQRKKANLAS
+324 EQEREWYKKIDPKKRVRFANRMS
-338 RVSKVHV
+338 RMHINPYS
-345 DPQKPFALP
+345 PFALP
-354 PTNSGKPHPCCTY
+354 STKRGNPHPECTF
-367 DYTHSIRWNINR
+367 DSTQSISWNIVR
-379 QLRLS
+379 QEQLLRYAT
-384 RWSRKTDW
+384 KKDW
-392 LRLHLLRA
+392 MRMHLLLA
-400 LRTAY
+400 LRTAKK
-405 SIYPNSINSTEG
+405 IYPYDIKSRQAKSILEYE
-417 KRILKRDLE
+417 LKN
-426 AFKKR
+426 FQPR
-431 YNGWYTYGDPYNN
+431 YAGWYGHGEPFNN
-444 TITYGYRKNGAIDT
+444 NLPNGYRKYGAIDT
-458 AYTEFVNYIIENERK
+458 VFTEFVGYVLENERK
-473 RNPYNPTGEFIR
+473 RN
-485 KPHPED
+485 K

>member
-47 FIRGFTMTNSKLD
+47 FIRGFTMTNSELD

-183 EAERKRLELKNKKE
+183 EAERKRLEHIKNKE

-212 QGSEREEQRKN
+212 QESEREEQRRN

-232 IKQEEERKKKEEQER
+232 RKQEEERKKKEEQER
-247 LEKLRK
+247 LEK
-253 EEEARKKEEERLEKM
+253 
-268 RKEAELQKKQEQE
+268 QC
-281 RLEKLHK
+281 
-288 EEEEK
+288 
-293 KKQEQERLEK
+293 
-303 LRREEEARKKK
+303 REEEARKKK

-324 DKFIEQRKKANLAS
+324 DKFIEQRKKTNLAS
-338 RVSKVHV
+338 RISKVHV

-354 PTNSGKPHPCCTY
+354 PTNSGKPHPCCTF
-367 DYTHSIRWNINR
+367 DPTQSIKWNIDR
-379 QLRLS
+379 QERLR
-384 RWSRKTDW
+384 KACKKKDW
-392 LRLHLLRA
+392 LRNHLIRA
-400 LRTAY
+400 LYTAY
-405 SIYPNSINSTEG
+405 YIYPYDINSKEG
-417 KRILKRDLE
+417 KRILKRELE
-426 AFKKR
+426 AFEKR
-431 YNGWYTYGDPYNN
+431 PNGWYTYGEPYNN
-444 TITYGYRKNGAIDT
+444 TITNGYRRNGAIDT
-458 AYTEFVNYIIENERK
+458 AYTEFVSYILENERK
-473 RNPYNPTGEFIR
+473 LR
-485 KPHPED
+485 K

>member
-1 MADGPNTNSGS
+1 MADGPKTNSGS

-47 FIRGFTMTNSKLD
+47 FIRGFTMTNSELD

-147 STSSMPSGMAKMLEF
+147 SASSMPSGMAKMLEF

-170 DTLTP
+170 DTFTP
-175 QQVEDMKR
+175 QQVEDIKR

-212 QGSEREEQRKN
+212 QETERKEQRRN
-223 EELKKQEEL
+223 EEL
-232 IKQEEERKKKEEQER
+232 ER
-247 LEKLRK
+247 LEKQRK
-253 EEEARKKEEERLEKM
+253 DEEFRKKEEERLEKM
-268 RKEAELQKKQEQE
+268 RIEAELQKKQEQE
-281 RLEKLHK
+281 RLEKLQK

-293 KKQEQERLEK
+293 KKQEQEKIEIQLIEK
-303 LRREEEARKKK
+303 
-314 EEEEQKKRDW
+314 EEQKKRA
-324 DKFIEQRKKANLAS
+324 EQEREWYKKIDPKKRVRFANRMS
-338 RVSKVHV
+338 RMHINPYS
-345 DPQKPFALP
+345 PFALP
-354 PTNSGKPHPCCTY
+354 STKRGSPHPECTF
-367 DYTHSIRWNINR
+367 DSTQSISWNIVR
-379 QLRLS
+379 QEQLLRYAT
-384 RWSRKTDW
+384 KKDW
-392 LRLHLLRA
+392 MRMHLLLA
-400 LRTAY
+400 LRTAKK
-405 SIYPNSINSTEG
+405 IYPYDIKSRQAKSILEYE
-417 KRILKRDLE
+417 LKN
-426 AFKKR
+426 FQPR
-431 YNGWYTYGDPYNN
+431 YAGWYGHGEPFNN
-444 TITYGYRKNGAIDT
+444 NLPNGYRKYGAIDT
-458 AYTEFVNYIIENERK
+458 VFTEFVGYVLENERK
-473 RNPYNPTGEFIR
+473 RN
-485 KPHPED
+485 K

>member
-47 FIRGFTMTNSKLD
+47 FIRGFTMTNSELD

-107 ITACDDGKMEAKYA
+107 ITACDDGKTEAKYA

-212 QGSEREEQRKN
+212 QESEREEQRKN

-232 IKQEEERKKKEEQER
+232 RKQEEEHKKKEELER

-253 EEEARKKEEERLEKM
+253 
-268 RKEAELQKKQEQE
+268 
-281 RLEKLHK
+281 
-288 EEEEK
+288 
-293 KKQEQERLEK
+293 
-303 LRREEEARKKK
+303 EEEARKKK

-338 RVSKVHV
+338 RISKVHV

-354 PTNSGKPHPCCTY
+354 PTNSGKAHPCCTF
-367 DYTHSIRWNINR
+367 DPTQSIKWNIDR
-379 QLRLS
+379 QEKLR
-384 RWSRKTDW
+384 KACKKKDW
-392 LRLHLLRA
+392 LRNHLIRA
-400 LRTAY
+400 LYTAY
-405 SIYPNSINSTEG
+405 YIYPYDINSKEG
-417 KRILKRDLE
+417 KRILKRELE
-426 AFKKR
+426 AFEKR
-431 YNGWYTYGDPYNN
+431 PNGWYTYGEPYNN
-444 TITYGYRKNGAIDT
+444 TITNGYRRNGAIDT
-458 AYTEFVNYIIENERK
+458 AYTEFVSYVLENERK
-473 RNPYNPTGEFIR
+473 RN
-485 KPHPED
+485 K

>member
-47 FIRGFTMTNSKLD
+47 FIRGFTMTNSELD

-183 EAERKRLELKNKKE
+183 ETERKRLEHIKKKE
-197 RMVGALVNALAEYKK
+197 CMVGALVNALAEYKK
-212 QGSEREEQRKN
+212 QESEREEQRRN

-232 IKQEEERKKKEEQER
+232 RKQEEERKKKE
-247 LEKLRK
+247 
-253 EEEARKKEEERLEKM
+253 
-268 RKEAELQKKQEQE
+268 
-281 RLEKLHK
+281 
-288 EEEEK
+288 
-293 KKQEQERLEK
+293 EQERLEK

-338 RVSKVHV
+338 RISKVHV

-354 PTNSGKPHPCCTY
+354 PTNSGKAHPCCTF
-367 DYTHSIRWNINR
+367 DPTQSIKWNIDR
-379 QLRLS
+379 QEKLR
-384 RWSRKTDW
+384 KACKKKDW
-392 LRLHLLRA
+392 LRNHLIRA
-400 LRTAY
+400 LYTAY
-405 SIYPNSINSTEG
+405 YIYPYDINSKEG
-417 KRILKRDLE
+417 KRILKRELE
-426 AFKKR
+426 AFEKR
-431 YNGWYTYGDPYNN
+431 PNGWYTYGEPYNN
-444 TITYGYRKNGAIDT
+444 NITNGYRRNGAIDT
-458 AYTEFVNYIIENERK
+458 AYTEFVSYILENERK
-473 RNPYNPTGEFIR
+473 RD
-485 KPHPED
+485 K

>member
-47 FIRGFTMTNSKLD
+47 FIRGFTMTNSELD

-212 QGSEREEQRKN
+212 QESEREEQRKN
-223 EELKKQEEL
+223 EEVKKQEEL
-232 IKQEEERKKKEEQER
+232 RKQEEERKKKE
-247 LEKLRK
+247 
-253 EEEARKKEEERLEKM
+253 
-268 RKEAELQKKQEQE
+268 
-281 RLEKLHK
+281 
-288 EEEEK
+288 
-293 KKQEQERLEK
+293 EQERLEK

-338 RVSKVHV
+338 RISKVHV

-354 PTNSGKPHPCCTY
+354 PTNSGKAHPCCTF
-367 DYTHSIRWNINR
+367 DPTQSIKWNIDR
-379 QLRLS
+379 QEKLR
-384 RWSRKTDW
+384 KACKKKDW
-392 LRLHLLRA
+392 LRNHLIRA
-400 LRTAY
+400 LYTAY
-405 SIYPNSINSTEG
+405 YIYPYDINSKEG
-417 KRILKRDLE
+417 KRILKRELE
-426 AFKKR
+426 AFEKR
-431 YNGWYTYGDPYNN
+431 PNGWYTYGEPYNN
-444 TITYGYRKNGAIDT
+444 TITNGYRRNGAIDT
-458 AYTEFVNYIIENERK
+458 AYTEFVSYVLENERK
-473 RNPYNPTGEFIR
+473 RD
-485 KPHPED
+485 K

>member
-47 FIRGFTMTNSKLD
+47 FIRGFTMTNSELD

-94 MHIDYVNLNFTAD
+94 MHIDYIDLNFTAD
-107 ITACDDGKMEAKYA
+107 ITACDDGKIEAKYA

-183 EAERKRLELKNKKE
+183 ETERKRLERIKKKE

-212 QGSEREEQRKN
+212 QESEREEQRRN

-232 IKQEEERKKKEEQER
+232 RKQEEERKKKE
-247 LEKLRK
+247 
-253 EEEARKKEEERLEKM
+253 
-268 RKEAELQKKQEQE
+268 
-281 RLEKLHK
+281 
-288 EEEEK
+288 
-293 KKQEQERLEK
+293 EQERLEK

-338 RVSKVHV
+338 RISKVHV

-354 PTNSGKPHPCCTY
+354 PTNSGKAHPCCTF
-367 DYTHSIRWNINR
+367 DPTQSIKWNIDR
-379 QLRLS
+379 QEKLRKAS
-384 RWSRKTDW
+384 KKKDW
-392 LRLHLLRA
+392 LRNHLIRA
-400 LRTAY
+400 LYTAY
-405 SIYPNSINSTEG
+405 YIYPYDINSKEG
-417 KRILKRDLE
+417 KRILKRELE
-426 AFKKR
+426 AFEKR
-431 YNGWYTYGDPYNN
+431 PNGWYTYGEPYNN
-444 TITYGYRKNGAIDT
+444 TITNGYRRNGAIDT
-458 AYTEFVNYIIENERK
+458 AYTEFVSYILENERK
-473 RNPYNPTGEFIR
+473 RN
-485 KPHPED
+485 K

>member
-1 MADGPNTNSGS
+1 MADGPNRNSGS

-47 FIRGFTMTNSKLD
+47 FIRGFTMTNSELD

-147 STSSMPSGMAKMLEF
+147 SASSMPSGMAKMLEF

-170 DTLTP
+170 DTFTP
-175 QQVEDMKR
+175 QQVEDIKR

-212 QGSEREEQRKN
+212 QETERKEQRRN
-223 EELKKQEEL
+223 EEL
-232 IKQEEERKKKEEQER
+232 ER
-247 LEKLRK
+247 LEKQRK
-253 EEEARKKEEERLEKM
+253 DEEFRKKEEERLEKM
-268 RKEAELQKKQEQE
+268 RIEAELQKKQEQE
-281 RLEKLHK
+281 RLEKLQK

-303 LRREEEARKKK
+303 LQKEEEEKKK
-314 EEEEQKKRDW
+314 QEQEKIEIQLIEKEEQKKRA
-324 DKFIEQRKKANLAS
+324 EQEREWYKKIDPKKRVRFANRMS
-338 RVSKVHV
+338 RMHINPYS
-345 DPQKPFALP
+345 PFALP
-354 PTNSGKPHPCCTY
+354 STKRGNPHPECTF
-367 DYTHSIRWNINR
+367 DSTQSISWNIVR
-379 QLRLS
+379 QEQLLRYAT
-384 RWSRKTDW
+384 KKDW
-392 LRLHLLRA
+392 MRMHLLLA
-400 LRTAY
+400 LRTAKK
-405 SIYPNSINSTEG
+405 IYPYDIKSRQAKSILEYE
-417 KRILKRDLE
+417 LKN
-426 AFKKR
+426 FQPR
-431 YNGWYTYGDPYNN
+431 YAGWYGHGEPFNN
-444 TITYGYRKNGAIDT
+444 NLPNGYRKYGAIDT
-458 AYTEFVNYIIENERK
+458 VFTEFVGYVLENERK
-473 RNPYNPTGEFIR
+473 RN
-485 KPHPED
+485 K

>member
-47 FIRGFTMTNSKLD
+47 FIRGFTMTNSELD

-212 QGSEREEQRKN
+212 QETERKEQRRN
-223 EELKKQEEL
+223 EEL
-232 IKQEEERKKKEEQER
+232 ER
-247 LEKLRK
+247 LEKQRK
-253 EEEARKKEEERLEKM
+253 DEEFRKKEEERLEKM
-268 RKEAELQKKQEQE
+268 RIEAELQKKQEQE
-281 RLEKLHK
+281 RLEKLQK

-293 KKQEQERLEK
+293 KKQEQEKIEIQLIEK
-303 LRREEEARKKK
+303 
-314 EEEEQKKRDW
+314 EEQKKRA
-324 DKFIEQRKKANLAS
+324 EQEREWYKKIDPKKRVRFANRMS
-338 RVSKVHV
+338 RMHINPYS
-345 DPQKPFALP
+345 PFALP
-354 PTNSGKPHPCCTY
+354 STKRGNPHPECTF
-367 DYTHSIRWNINR
+367 DSTQSISWNIAR
-379 QLRLS
+379 QEQLLRYAT
-384 RWSRKTDW
+384 KKDW
-392 LRLHLLRA
+392 MRMHLLLA
-400 LRTAY
+400 LRTAKK
-405 SIYPNSINSTEG
+405 IYPYDIKSREAKSILEYE
-417 KRILKRDLE
+417 LKN
-426 AFKKR
+426 FQPR
-431 YNGWYTYGDPYNN
+431 YAGWYGHGEPFNN
-444 TITYGYRKNGAIDT
+444 NLPNGYRKYGAIDT
-458 AYTEFVNYIIENERK
+458 VFTEFVGYVLENERK
-473 RNPYNPTGEFIR
+473 RN
-485 KPHPED
+485 K

>member
-47 FIRGFTMTNSKLD
+47 FIRGFTMTNSELD

-183 EAERKRLELKNKKE
+183 ETERKRLEHIKKKE
-197 RMVGALVNALAEYKK
+197 RMVGALVHALAEYKK
-212 QGSEREEQRKN
+212 QESEREEQRRN

-232 IKQEEERKKKEEQER
+232 RKQEEERKKKEEQER
-247 LEKLRK
+247 LEK
-253 EEEARKKEEERLEKM
+253 
-268 RKEAELQKKQEQE
+268 QC
-281 RLEKLHK
+281 
-288 EEEEK
+288 
-293 KKQEQERLEK
+293 
-303 LRREEEARKKK
+303 REEEARKKK

-324 DKFIEQRKKANLAS
+324 DKFIEQRKMANLAS
-338 RVSKVHV
+338 RISKVHV

-354 PTNSGKPHPCCTY
+354 PTNSGKPHPCCTF
-367 DYTHSIRWNINR
+367 DPTQSIKWNIDR
-379 QLRLS
+379 QERLR
-384 RWSRKTDW
+384 KACKKKDW
-392 LRLHLLRA
+392 LRNHLIRA
-400 LRTAY
+400 LYTAY
-405 SIYPNSINSTEG
+405 YIYPYDINSKEG
-417 KRILKRDLE
+417 KRILKRELE
-426 AFKKR
+426 AFEKR
-431 YNGWYTYGDPYNN
+431 PNGWYTYGEPYNN
-444 TITYGYRKNGAIDT
+444 TITNGYRRNGAIDT
-458 AYTEFVNYIIENERK
+458 AYTEFVSYVLENERK
-473 RNPYNPTGEFIR
+473 RD
-485 KPHPED
+485 K

>member
-12 KVASALN
+12 KVASAFN

-33 CVRAQAEAAQTTID
+33 CVRAQAEAAHTTID
-47 FIRGFTMTNSKLD
+47 FIRGFTMTNSELD

-94 MHIDYVNLNFTAD
+94 MHIDYIDLNFTAD

-121 TEGYTRTEDDEQS
+121 TEGYTRTENDEQS

-162 FTNNLIVH
+162 FSNNLIVH

-175 QQVEDMKR
+175 KQVEDLKR
-183 EAERKRLELKNKKE
+183 ETERKRLELKNKKE

-212 QGSEREEQRKN
+212 QETEREEQRKN

-232 IKQEEERKKKEEQER
+232 RKQEEE
-247 LEKLRK
+247 
-253 EEEARKKEEERLEKM
+253 
-268 RKEAELQKKQEQE
+268 
-281 RLEKLHK
+281 
-288 EEEEK
+288 
-293 KKQEQERLEK
+293 
-303 LRREEEARKKK
+303 RKKK

-338 RVSKVHV
+338 RISSVHV

-379 QLRLS
+379 QLKLS
-384 RWSRKTDW
+384 RWSRKKDW

-405 SIYPNSINSTEG
+405 SIYPNSINSTAG

-444 TITYGYRKNGAIDT
+444 TITYGYRRNGAIDT
-458 AYTEFVNYIIENERK
+458 TYTEFVNYIIENERK

>member
-47 FIRGFTMTNSKLD
+47 FIRSFTMTNSELD

-94 MHIDYVNLNFTAD
+94 MHIDYIDLNFTAD
-107 ITACDDGKMEAKYA
+107 ITACDDGKIEAKYA

-183 EAERKRLELKNKKE
+183 ETERKRLEHIKKKE

-212 QGSEREEQRKN
+212 QESEREEQRRN

-232 IKQEEERKKKEEQER
+232 RKQEEERKKKEEQER
-247 LEKLRK
+247 LDKLRK
-253 EEEARKKEEERLEKM
+253 
-268 RKEAELQKKQEQE
+268 
-281 RLEKLHK
+281 
-288 EEEEK
+288 
-293 KKQEQERLEK
+293 
-303 LRREEEARKKK
+303 EEEARKKK

-338 RVSKVHV
+338 RISKVHV

-354 PTNSGKPHPCCTY
+354 PTNSGKAHPCCTF
-367 DYTHSIRWNINR
+367 DPTQSIKWNIDR
-379 QLRLS
+379 QEKLRKAS
-384 RWSRKTDW
+384 KKKDW
-392 LRLHLLRA
+392 LRNHLIRA
-400 LRTAY
+400 LYTAY
-405 SIYPNSINSTEG
+405 YIYPYDINSKEG
-417 KRILKRDLE
+417 KRILKRELE
-426 AFKKR
+426 AFEKR
-431 YNGWYTYGDPYNN
+431 PNGWYTYGEPYNN
-444 TITYGYRKNGAIDT
+444 TITNGYRRNGAIDT
-458 AYTEFVNYIIENERK
+458 AYTEFVSYILENERK
-473 RNPYNPTGEFIR
+473 LR
-485 KPHPED
+485 K